1 MSSLERKRVRQLVVF
16 EYKHNDPKRDTG
28 MKLVRQGLVR
38 SIKPGDPFKG
48 IVLSAY
54 GRGLLSPGDSSL
66 IGSAGLAA
74 INCSWNRLDE
84 ITNIPG
90 GNLSRHRKLP
100 FLVAANPINYG
111 KAYKLSSAEALAAS
125 LAIAG
130 FEEEARQLTE
140 KFSWDREFWKLNQE
154 MISDYRM
161 CKNSSEVEHAQQKYL
176 DEKSKT
182 SDSKGS
188 SYEDLLSGSED
199 ESIEETT
206 PVSRSVTFS
215 ETPEIKLFEKNSPP
229 VIHVGSDVETIK
241 VASPIV
247 AEAAKEYPVE
257 PPKEMKKTLL
267 IIRDLP
273 IGIELGIGKH
283 TSGNNLGKTKR
294 RDYIELWSKFVS
306 NSDNLKYY
314 ESFKDV
320 I

>member
-1 MSSLERKRVRQLVVF
+1 MSERRKVRQVVLF

-54 GRGLLSPGDSSL
+54 GRGILSPSDSAL

-90 GNLSRHRKLP
+90 GNLSRHKKLP

-130 FEEEARQLTE
+130 FEEEAHQLTE
-140 KFSWDREFWKLNQE
+140 KFSWDHEFWKLNQE
-154 MISDYRM
+154 MIDEYRM
-161 CKNSSEVEHAQQKYL
+161 CRSSAEIELAQQKYL
-176 DEKSKT
+176 DEKTKT
-182 SDSKGS
+182 SDTKGS
-188 SYEDLLSGSED
+188 SYVDLVSDGEDGLSECLSEKNPLAR
-199 ESIEETT
+199 T
-206 PVSRSVTFS
+206 VTFS
-215 ETPEIKLFEKNSPP
+215 ETPEIKTFEKNSPI
-229 VIHVGSDVETIK
+229 VDMHAESVVEEGGVEEIGGPK
-241 VASPIV
+241 QF
-247 AEAAKEYPVE
+247 PVE
-257 PPKEMKKTLL
+257 PPKDLKRTLL
-267 IIRDLP
+267 VIRDLP
-273 IGIELGIGKH
+273 VGAELGIGKH
-283 TSGNNLGKTKR
+283 TSGNALAKTKR
-294 RDYIELWSKFVS
+294 KDYIELWNNFVA
-306 NSDNLKYY
+306 NPENIKYY
-314 ESFKDV
+314 EYFKDV